1 MARIQLYA
9 PFAATPF
16 EDLFRGLF
24 TPDTASNGTRA
35 HRSFRLDVVER
46 DEQYLV
52 RADLPGV
59 ARDDIQV
66 TIEGDQV
73 TVAAEVKR
81 ETERKE
87 GERVLHTER
96 HAASLFRTFTLPV
109 ELDESASTARY
120 ENGVL
125 ELTLAKKAPVAGRK
139 LTIQ

>member
-16 EDLFRGLF
+16 EDLFRGF
-24 TPDTASNGTRA
+24 FAPEATSDETRSP
-35 HRSFRLDVVER
+35 RSFRLDVVER
-46 DEQYLV
+46 NGQYV
-52 RADLPGV
+52 VQADLPGV
-59 ARDDIQV
+59 ARDDLQV
-66 TIEGDQV
+66 TIEGNQV
-73 TVAAEVKR
+73 TINAEVKG
-81 ETERKE
+81 EAERKE

-96 HAASLFRTFTLPV
+96 YAGRLFRSFTLPV

-125 ELTLAKKAPVAGRK
+125 ELTLAKKSPVAGRK